1 VCKKLFYVAVASMQ
15 LLFFCKYRY
24 SDAKAMRRQVMP
36 QTLTV
41 KPRRFSLMHLA
52 ILLLTA
58 ASLRLYAQTQTAETN
73 TAPVET
79 PVDVQTPLQVAEPAA
94 QLAAVE
100 PSVAPSVDQPVAAAD
115 AITQVAQANIK
126 KQPVSPVVAGD
137 DSDTL
142 SNNSASYSS
151 VSTSAS
157 ASAQS
162 SSATSSAALAATSTT
177 SSVTVSSSASLP
189 LAVNTESEVSEPGT
203 VISEAPAEPI
213 SLSKFILGREVK
225 PNSSVRLTWSSETA
239 VGGFSEETPI
249 LVVNGATPGKTLCLT
264 GAVHGDEL
272 NGIEMVRRVVYGIE
286 PANLTGTI
294 IGVPVA
300 NIMGFRRNSRYLPD
314 RRDWNRYFPGNT
326 HGSSASRLAHSFFSN
341 IILHCDALVDI
352 HTGSFHRTNLAQ
364 LRADLSDEN
373 VAKLAQSFGAI
384 AVLNGRGNPNSL
396 RAAAVRAGIPAVTL
410 EAGEPMAI
418 QSKVVDEGVA
428 AINTLLAKMGMYGKQ
443 KRWTRIAPVYYRS
456 AWVRANQSGILFSKA
471 TLGQRV
477 REDDVLGTV
486 TDPITNA
493 RTTIKSPY
501 NGRIIGMALDQ
512 VVLPGFAAYH
522 IGIQTPEAI
531 LIEESQ
537 MTDGMVEE
545 DEEDGD
551 DAGLDPVDEKD
562 EPETGMSKAQDRMA
576 DE

>member
-1 VCKKLFYVAVASMQ
+1 MPMPPSFKLKGELVR
-15 LLFFCKYRY
+15 L
-24 SDAKAMRRQVMP
+24 
-36 QTLTV
+36 
-41 KPRRFSLMHLA
+41 
-52 ILLLTA
+52 ILLSVLILVPGFGLAQTSDPVSSGSLSSL
-58 ASLRLYAQTQTAETN
+58 ASL
-73 TAPVET
+73 PVV
-79 PVDVQTPLQVAEPAA
+79 PVANSS
-94 QLAAVE
+94 E
-100 PSVAPSVDQPVAAAD
+100 PS
-115 AITQVAQANIK
+115 
-126 KQPVSPVVAGD
+126 
-137 DSDTL
+137 
-142 SNNSASYSS
+142 
-151 VSTSAS
+151 
-157 ASAQS
+157 
-162 SSATSSAALAATSTT
+162 
-177 SSVTVSSSASLP
+177 SSVTSLGSQDSSASLGLSSAIETSLEFSRSSSSIATSVP
-189 LAVNTESEVSEPGT
+189 SSSVAGMASSQASSGEASPVPSGSDSAKTPENSVAVNQAV
-203 VISEAPAEPI
+203 AEPI

-225 PNSSVRLTWSSETA
+225 PNTSVRLTWSSETA

-249 LVVNGATPGKTLCLT
+249 LVVNGSAPGKTLCLT
-264 GAVHGDEL
+264 AAVHGDEL
-272 NGIEMVRRVVYGIE
+272 NGIEMIRRVIYGIE

-341 IILHCDALVDI
+341 VIMHCDALVDI

-384 AVLNGRGNPNSL
+384 AVLNSRGNPSSL

-493 RTTIKSPY
+493 RTTIRSPY
-501 NGRIIGMALDQ
+501 TGRIIGMALDQ

-537 MTDGMVEE
+537 MADGTVEE

-551 DAGLDPVDEKD
+551 DAGLDPIDEKD
-562 EPETGMSKAQDRMA
+562 EPETGMSKSQDRMA

>member
-1 VCKKLFYVAVASMQ
+1 
-15 LLFFCKYRY
+15 
-24 SDAKAMRRQVMP
+24 MP
-36 QTLTV
+36 QTLKV
-41 KPRRFSLMHLA
+41 KPRHFSLFCCSVLMVVAA
-52 ILLLTA
+52 IPMQLG
-58 ASLRLYAQTQTAETN
+58 AQTPET
-73 TAPVET
+73 V
-79 PVDVQTPLQVAEPAA
+79 VAEVNPAIA
-94 QLAAVE
+94 KQQTDTTEAIVQATAVE
-100 PSVAPSVDQPVAAAD
+100 PSVAPSVEISTAVAEPATLAVS
-115 AITQVAQANIK
+115 VAEK
-126 KQPVSPVVAGD
+126 KQ
-137 DSDTL
+137 
-142 SNNSASYSS
+142 SASSVAEVSS
-151 VSTSAS
+151 LSAVS
-157 ASAQS
+157 SAQS
-162 SSATSSAALAATSTT
+162 STAPQP
-177 SSVTVSSSASLP
+177 SSASAVVSSVASETASSIAVATASAAMVP
-189 LAVNTESEVSEPGT
+189 TSDLATANNEGSAAIDPAAEV
-203 VISEAPAEPI
+203 INEATAEPL

-225 PNSSVRLTWSSETA
+225 PNSSVRLTWNSETA

-272 NGIEMVRRVVYGIE
+272 NGIEMIRRVIYSIE

-341 IILHCDALVDI
+341 IIMHCDALVDI
-352 HTGSFHRTNLAQ
+352 HTGSFHRTNLPQ
-364 LRADLSDEN
+364 LRADLGDEN

-418 QSKVVDEGVA
+418 QSRVVDEGVA

-537 MTDGMVEE
+537 LNDGLLE

-551 DAGLDPVDEKD
+551 DAGPDPVDEMD
-562 EPETGMSKAQDRMA
+562 EPETGVSKAQDRMA

>member
-1 VCKKLFYVAVASMQ
+1 MSHHTLKPSPFMRVSLFVGCFAAALSLPLAAQDQRTLPVGTNTGLEAAQHNQIPSSAS
-15 LLFFCKYRY
+15 
-24 SDAKAMRRQVMP
+24 
-36 QTLTV
+36 
-41 KPRRFSLMHLA
+41 SLA
-52 ILLLTA
+52 A
-58 ASLRLYAQTQTAETN
+58 ASSI
-73 TAPVET
+73 
-79 PVDVQTPLQVAEPAA
+79 AA
-94 QLAAVE
+94 ISSSSISDTE
-100 PSVAPSVDQPVAAAD
+100 SVAMLSSA
-115 AITQVAQANIK
+115 
-126 KQPVSPVVAGD
+126 VSE
-137 DSDTL
+137 S
-142 SNNSASYSS
+142 SAMS
-151 VSTSAS
+151 VS
-157 ASAQS
+157 
-162 SSATSSAALAATSTT
+162 ST
-177 SSVTVSSSASLP
+177 SSASLASSMVSSFSSQSSEPALQRKQDSTPLVQDNQP
-189 LAVNTESEVSEPGT
+189 LAGQ
-203 VISEAPAEPI
+203 VIEAGVALDGAAEPI
-213 SLSKFILGREVK
+213 SLSKFILGQEVK

-264 GAVHGDEL
+264 AAVHGDEL
-272 NGIEMVRRVVYGIE
+272 NGIEMIRRVVYGIE

-341 IILHCDALVDI
+341 VIMHCDALVDI

-384 AVLNGRGNPNSL
+384 AVLNSRGNPNSL

-418 QSKVVDEGVA
+418 QSSVVDEGVA
-428 AINTLLAKMGMYGKQ
+428 AVNTLLAKMGMYGKQ

-477 REDDVLGTV
+477 KEDDVLGTV

-501 NGRIIGMALDQ
+501 TGRIIGMALDQ

-537 MTDGMVEE
+537 MSDGAVEE

-551 DAGLDPVDEKD
+551 DAGLDPIDEKD